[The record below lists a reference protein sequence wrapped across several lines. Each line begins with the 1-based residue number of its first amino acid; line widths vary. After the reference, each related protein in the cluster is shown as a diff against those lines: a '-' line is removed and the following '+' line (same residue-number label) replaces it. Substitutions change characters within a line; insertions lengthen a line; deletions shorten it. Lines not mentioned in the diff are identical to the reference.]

1 MADTGSRRPLIIA
14 AIAGAA
20 CLVLVLIA
28 AIAGVIGVVVLRGG
42 DDEVAPAPNDASEL
56 VAPPGVAEDQPYLE
70 LSSSADGPV
79 VDLYLDF
86 LCPYCA
92 TFHETHGVDLETLAG
107 SGEITLR
114 VHPRPML
121 DPKSS
126 PAGYSGRAANAAL
139 AAYAATEDP
148 QTWFDAERA
157 LFGNQPGEEGLT
169 DEELVGLIQEAT
181 GVDVSEDVAAGTYL
195 PWLQNVVE
203 PEAQQSVQGTPV
215 VMIDGEVF
223 DGDLTAAGSVREAI
237 EAA

>member
-1 MADTGSRRPLIIA
+1 MADTGSRRPLIIVV
-14 AIAGAA
+14 IAGAA
-20 CLVLVLIA
+20 CLLLVLLV
-28 AIAGVIGVVVLRGG
+28 AIAGVIGVVVLRGS
-42 DDEVAPAPNDASEL
+42 DADPSEPAPAAEI

-70 LSSSADGPV
+70 LSTSEDGPV

-86 LCPYCA
+86 LCPHCA

-121 DPKSS
+121 DANSS

-169 DEELVGLIQEAT
+169 DEELVERIQEAT

-195 PWLQNVVE
+195 PWLQEVVE
-203 PEAQQSVQGTPV
+203 PEALQSVQGTPV
-215 VMIDGEVF
+215 VMIDGEIF
-223 DGDLTAAGSVREAI
+223 EGDLAAAGSVREAI
-237 EAA
+237 ERA

>member
-14 AIAGAA
+14 AIVGAA

-28 AIAGVIGVVVLRGG
+28 AVAGIVGFVVLRGG
-42 DDEVAPAPNDASEL
+42 DSDPSDPASAAEII
-56 VAPPGVAEDQPYLE
+56 APPGVAEDQPYLE

-86 LCPYCA
+86 LCPHCA

-121 DPKSS
+121 DPNSS

-169 DEELVGLIQEAT
+169 DEELVGLIQDAT

-195 PWLQNVVE
+195 PWLLDVVE

-215 VMIDGEVF
+215 VMIDGEIF
-223 DGDLTAAGSVREAI
+223 DGDLTAAGSVREAV